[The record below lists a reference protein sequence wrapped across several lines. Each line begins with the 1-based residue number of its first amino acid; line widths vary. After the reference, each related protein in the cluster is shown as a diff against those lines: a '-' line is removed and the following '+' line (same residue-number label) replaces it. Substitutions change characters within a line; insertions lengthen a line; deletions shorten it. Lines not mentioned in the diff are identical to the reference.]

1 MHDYPA
7 DLEEMIE
14 QIRRLPGVGRRSA
27 ERMALAMLKWPAD
40 NLRAFGGLIGR
51 LPESLVRC
59 PVCGN
64 LTGDGEEC
72 PICSDP
78 GRDRSLICVVEDL
91 AQLYTVEKSGSFRGL
106 YHILGGKL
114 SPLDNRTEADLNL
127 ESLTLRIASGGVKE
141 LIIALGS
148 DVESR
153 GTSYFLAEKYRGRV
167 EKITVPAQGLPAGAS
182 LNYADGATI
191 AAALSHRQMLD

>member
-1 MHDYPA
+1 MRDYPG
-7 DLEEMIE
+7 DLEEAIE

-27 ERMALAMLKWPAD
+27 ERMALALLKWPVD
-40 NLRAFGGLIGR
+40 NLRNFGRLLER

-64 LTGDGEEC
+64 LIGADEDC

-114 SPLDNRTEADLNL
+114 SPLENRTEADLNI
-127 ESLTLRIASGGVKE
+127 EALTSRIAVGGVKE

-153 GTSYFLAEKYRGRV
+153 GTAYFLAEKYRGQVERV
-167 EKITVPAQGLPAGAS
+167 TVPAQGLPAGAS

-191 AAALSHRQMLD
+191 TAALSHRHSLD